1 MAKFVY
7 RMQSILEIKE
17 KLEEQARLAFAQA
30 NKRLADEEEKL
41 QKLQERK
48 VFYEEQGR
56 ALQEDNL
63 SVMEIMENRDA
74 IAMMRD
80 YILIQQDEVAKA
92 EQFVE
97 EMRQKLAEARMES
110 KMHNKL
116 KEKAF
121 ENFLAEEKA
130 AESKE
135 VDELT
140 SYVYGQRDS
149 EQEVR

>member
-1 MAKFVY
+1 MARFVY
-7 RMQSILEIKE
+7 RMQSILDIKE

-41 QKLQERK
+41 RKLQARK

-56 ALQEDNL
+56 ALQEDAL
-63 SVMEIMENRDA
+63 KVMEIMENRDA
-74 IAMMRD
+74 IAMMQD
-80 YILIQQDEVAKA
+80 YIVVQQEEVEKA
-92 EQFVE
+92 RYLAE
-97 EMRQKLAEARMES
+97 EARQKLTEARMES

-130 AESKE
+130 IEAKE

-140 SYVYGQRDS
+140 SYVYGQKDS
-149 EQEVR
+149 E